1 VSPRANQESLEA
13 HAYGNKERLR
23 RVALERIRDC
33 GERGATADELCA
45 ALGMVHNSI
54 APRVS
59 ELKSKKLITEL
70 YDVQGHRVRRK
81 TRQGCAAG
89 VLVASEY
96 AWSINQVGHFQSTS
110 GSRDQGTM
118 PLFVTETGS
127 RWVDPEEQTVRR

>member
-13 HAYGNKERLR
+13 HACGDKERLR

-33 GERGATADELCA
+33 REYGATADELCA

-59 ELKSKKLITEL
+59 ELKSRKLIIEL
-70 YDVQGHRVRRK
+70 YDFNGQRVRRK

-89 VLVASEY
+89 VLIASEF
-96 AWSINQVGHFQSTS
+96 ARSIDQVGHFQPTS
-110 GSRDQGTM
+110 DNRDQGTM

-127 RWVDPEEQTVRR
+127 RWVDPEEQTARR